1 MPVPHVITRSLAAE
15 VNRADVTFAQ
25 EMIPHHQQAIDMAQL
40 AETRSQDE
48 DVQRLAAQMES
59 AQDPEIKTMT
69 GWLETWGEDVP
80 DHTSGAGHGD
90 VDMPGMM
97 CRRNEALESASGADF
112 DRMFLEMMIKHH
124 EGAIQ
129 MARTEQA
136 NGKNTDAI
144 ALAKQIE
151 AAQTAEDRHHAPTA
165 RIVTTHGMGRR
176 RCGAP
181 PPSHPGSCPRLVDSV
196 PTGLTPRAVPR
207 CCEWSG

>member
-1 MPVPHVITRSLAAE
+1 VVRRKPGTGEVSVIGPQGTMPVPHVITGSLAAE

-25 EMIPHHQQAIDMAQL
+25 EMIPHHQQATDMAQL

-90 VDMPGMM
+90 ADMPGMM
-97 CRRNEALESASGADF
+97 SAAEMKRLESASGADF

-151 AAQTAEDRHHAPTA
+151 AAQTAEIATMRQLL
-165 RIVTTHGMGRR
+165 
-176 RCGAP
+176 
-181 PPSHPGSCPRLVDSV
+181 GS
-196 PTGLTPRAVPR
+196 
-207 CCEWSG
+207 